1 LKIAFKI
8 QAAFY
13 LPVFSI
19 LFILSACSPND
30 TEDEQTAF
38 RVRSDFVLELN
49 TDRGWAGG
57 LNEDVTV
64 NVEQPFR
71 IRFELES
78 DTEASRE
85 RRFGLQYRRNGGEW
99 TSVDAQR
106 FPYPKLGR
114 SFNFENTEA
123 GKAPQQWHIVQG
135 DSSAVEV
142 KSNTEQSPFL
152 QLRADQEA
160 LLVIGSYDTFWE
172 AKAYEAT
179 LRLSETK
186 KTGAGIIF
194 GYIDPENY
202 YCVYLDPKGTI
213 RVSRFL

>member
-1 LKIAFKI
+1 GG
-8 QAAFY
+8 
-13 LPVFSI
+13 
-19 LFILSACSPND
+19 
-30 TEDEQTAF
+30 
-38 RVRSDFVLELN
+38 R
-49 TDRGWAGG
+49 AGG
-57 LNEDVTV
+57 RTAAVTV
-64 NVEQPFR
+64 NVAQPFR
-71 IRFELES
+71 ILFELDS
-78 DTEASRE
+78 DTESSRE

-160 LLVIGSYDTFWE
+160 LVAIGSSDQF
-172 AKAYEAT
+172 
-179 LRLSETK
+179 
-186 KTGAGIIF
+186 
-194 GYIDPENY
+194 
-202 YCVYLDPKGTI
+202 
-213 RVSRFL
+213 